1 MGQGAFAPDDLMK
14 QQRGP
19 AVRGPFSLALEEE
32 DQDAGAS

>member
-1 MGQGAFAPDDLMK
+1 MGQGAFVPDGLMK

-19 AVRGPFSLALEEE
+19 AVRGPFSLALAEE